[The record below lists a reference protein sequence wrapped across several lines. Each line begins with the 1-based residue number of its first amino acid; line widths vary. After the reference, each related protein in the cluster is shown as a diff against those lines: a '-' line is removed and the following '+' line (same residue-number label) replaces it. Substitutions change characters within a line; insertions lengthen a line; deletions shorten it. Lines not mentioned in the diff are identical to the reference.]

1 MSLLSIC
8 QDAATACGFPS
19 PSSIVG
25 STDKTAIQLKSLA
38 NREGNFLSVQRDW
51 SELVSEHTF
60 TLVTADQS
68 YALPADFRWIIPMT
82 TYDRDDNRIVLNPIS
97 SQDWQ
102 FLKAWTSIN
111 GLTRRARI
119 RGGEIEFEQTIAAT
133 DNGKTIAFE
142 YLSNYWAETSG
153 GTAKSGFTLDTDV
166 SRINEELHTLG
177 VIWRFRRAKGL
188 DFVDERN
195 EYNDFL
201 GKLKSSDGGAR
212 TLNMNSSS
220 VSRLALSLPNVPE
233 TGYGS

>member
-1 MSLLSIC
+1 MSLLTIC

-19 PSSIVG
+19 PTSVVG
-25 STDKTAIQLKSLA
+25 STDKTAVQLLSLSI
-38 NREGNFLSVQRDW
+38 REGNFLSIQKDW

-60 TLVTADQS
+60 VLATADQD
-68 YALPADFRWIIPMT
+68 YVLPDDYRWIIPMT
-82 TYDRDDNRIVLNPIS
+82 TFDRDDSRIVLNPLS

-102 FLKAWTSIN
+102 FLKAWTSIS

-119 RGGEIEFEQTIAAT
+119 RSGQMEFEATISAA

-142 YLSNYWAETSG
+142 YLSRYWAETSG
-153 GTAKSGFTLDTDV
+153 GTAKARFTLDTDV
-166 SRINEELHTLG
+166 ARIDEELMTLG

-195 EYNDFL
+195 EYQSSL
-201 GKLKSSDGGAR
+201 LKIKSADGGSR
-212 TLNMNSSS
+212 TLSMNGTNLRS
-220 VSRLALSLPNVPE
+220 LALTFPNVPE

>member
-1 MSLLSIC
+1 MSLLTIC

-19 PSSIVG
+19 PISIIG
-25 STDKTAIQLKSLA
+25 STDKTAVQLKSLA

-60 TLVTADQS
+60 TLVTADQT
-68 YALPADFRWIIPMT
+68 YALPADYRWIIPST
-82 TYDRDDNRIVLNPIS
+82 TYDRDDNRIVLNPIT

-102 FLKAWTSIN
+102 FLKAWTSIS

-119 RGGEIEFEQTIAAT
+119 RAGQLEFEQTISAA
-133 DNGKTIAFE
+133 DNDKTIAFE
-142 YLSNYWAETSG
+142 YLSSYWAETSG
-153 GTAKSGFTLDTDV
+153 GTAKSGFTIDTDV
-166 SRINEELHTLG
+166 SRIDEEIHTLG

-195 EYNDFL
+195 EYESFL
-201 GKLKSSDGGAR
+201 SKLKSSDGGSR
-212 TLNMNSSS
+212 KLNLNGTNMRNI
-220 VSRLALSLPNVPE
+220 ALSYPNVPE